1 MDQNADTSSPRD
13 VGHDFVALLQTRA
26 RDQAEKQVVIFLD
39 ESETLANS
47 LTYVG
52 LDTRARAIGATLQN
66 AQSPG
71 ARALLLY
78 PPGLDYIAGFF
89 GCLYA
94 GIVAVP
100 AYPPDPAR
108 LNRTLPRLQA
118 MIADAQATLILTT
131 REILSLAE
139 FLFEQAP
146 ELAALKWIATDAIAA
161 DVANAWRA
169 PTITRDTLAF
179 LQYTSGSTRTPRGV
193 MLTHNNLLHNSA
205 LISRAFRVTPSSIG
219 VIWLPPYHDMGL
231 IGGILQPLYAGLTC
245 VMMSPVAF
253 LQKPFRW
260 LDAISR
266 YRATISGGPNFAYDL
281 CVRKITPAERA
292 TLDLC
297 SWTLAFNGAEPIRPE
312 TLERFAETFAECG
325 FRRDAFYPCYG
336 LAEATLIVTG
346 GLQKNPPVL
355 FTVDKAALEHHRVVE
370 ASPTQ
375 MDAQTLVG
383 CGQALQHIAI
393 VDPVSLLCC
402 KPNQVGEIW
411 IASPSVAQGYW
422 SQAEET
428 RATFHAR
435 IAETGAETF
444 LRTGD
449 FGFTRDGE
457 LFVTGRIKDLIIIRG
472 RNHYP
477 QDIEL
482 AVEQSHPALRPGCG
496 AAFSIEVNG
505 AEELVI
511 VHEVDTRQEFDA
523 DAVIHAIRDAVAQAH
538 EVQAHAVVLIEPRA
552 LPKTSS
558 GKIQRHACRNEF
570 LAGALPVVHAN
581 VLSETSAAPAALTR
595 DELFAHTP
603 AQRQPALENFLR
615 ARIAQ
620 VLRRDLSH
628 IQITRP
634 LRDFGF
640 DSVTLVDLLSELET
654 QWDAHFAPS
663 QLTLDLT
670 IAQLAAQI
678 LGELSEP
685 INAPPLAED
694 SVSEYPLSHGQR
706 ALWFLHQLNPTSGA
720 YNLVNIVRIRA
731 ALNVAAMERAFA
743 RVVARHPT
751 LRTTFAAPRGEP
763 VQRVHTR
770 IPDFF
775 FVADASTW
783 SQAQLDA
790 RLAEEVYRPFDL
802 EHGPLIRVNVFTRA
816 PHEHILALALHHSIT
831 DLWSIAVLMYELGVF
846 YPGERDGVPVALKV
860 PRAQYADFI
869 AEQNAMLA
877 NAEGARL
884 WEFWARQLAG
894 DIAPLDLPTDH
905 PRPPM
910 QTYRGASQ
918 TIRLN
923 ADLTRRL
930 SALAKS
936 RGAALHELALAAFE
950 TLLYRYT
957 GQDDFLIG
965 SPKAGRNQKYAR
977 LIGYFVNPIVLRAQL
992 AGNPTFVELLE
1003 RARQTVA
1010 DAFAH
1015 DAFPLALI
1023 VERLQ
1028 PTRDLSRAPLFQVMF
1043 AWQKTTRLVD
1053 GQSLTSLALAEP
1065 GKPFM
1070 LDGLPLE
1077 IYPLPERVVP
1087 FDLLLQ
1093 MAESNDDLVALIEY
1107 NTDLFDH
1114 ATITR
1119 MLGHFE
1125 NLLAG
1130 VAANP
1135 ELPITAF
1142 QLISSAEQQLLA
1154 RWNARATDEPPAPCV
1169 HQLVAQQTAR
1179 APDAIAV
1186 SLDHA
1191 QMSYR
1196 ELDAR
1201 ANRLARHL
1209 QSLGVG
1215 PEVIVALTVERS
1227 LEMIVGLLGIL
1238 KAGGAFLPLDPA
1250 HPRERIAFMLNDS
1263 RARVIL
1269 TQRALIA
1276 RLPEHHARVVC
1287 LDGDWDAVAPI
1298 EVERVAPENLA
1309 YVLYTSGSTGDPKGV
1324 CISHGALANHIR
1336 DCQRFYEITPADR
1349 VLQFASLNF
1358 DASLEQIFTAL
1369 NAGAHLVLRGPEI
1382 LDARR
1387 FNEMVAANALT
1398 VVNIPPAYWQQWAQ
1412 FCADART
1419 GAANAPVRL
1428 VIIGGDVVLPEMLAL
1443 WRRTPMRDARLL
1455 NAYGPTETTITALT
1469 YEIKNQ
1475 DAHFQ
1480 RVPIGRPLANRVA
1493 CILDRAGNP
1502 TPIGVPGELHIGGA
1516 GLARGYLNRPDLT
1529 AEKFITVG
1537 SQQSTVNSQQFTV
1550 HCSLFTDTGSLRL
1563 YKTGDLARYLPDG
1576 NIEFLG
1582 RLDNQVKIRNIRIE
1596 LGEIEAA
1603 LAQHPGVREGIVI
1616 ARQDAAG
1623 EKQLVAYVVPRQDLP
1638 GRLRENLEG
1647 LNLREF
1653 LRAKLPDYAI
1663 PASFVFLD
1671 ALPLNI
1677 SGKVDRRALPAPDW
1691 TRVDRA
1697 AMFVAPRTSVEAELA
1712 RVWANLLNVERVGIY
1727 DNFFDL
1733 GGHSLLATQ
1742 LVSRIRDAFQIELAL
1757 KSFFETPTIANLAI
1771 VIAQQQAA
1779 QADQDQV
1786 AQWLAE
1792 LEQMPDEQIALK
1804 IN

>member
-1 MDQNADTSSPRD
+1 MEPNADTSSPRD
-13 VGHDFVALLQTRA
+13 VGHDFVSLLQTRA
-26 RDQAEKQVVIFLD
+26 RDQSEKQVVIFLD
-39 ESETLANS
+39 DGETPANP
-47 LTYVG
+47 LTYAG

-66 AQSPG
+66 AHAPG

-131 REILSLAE
+131 NEILSLAE

-146 ELAALKWIATDAIAA
+146 DLAALKWIATDAIAD

-169 PTITRDTLAF
+169 PAISRDTLAF

-193 MLTHNNLLHNSA
+193 MVTHANLLHNSA
-205 LISRAFRVTPSSIG
+205 LISRALHVTPTSIG

-266 YRATISGGPNFAYDL
+266 YHATISGGPNFAYDL

-292 TLDLC
+292 TLDL
-297 SWTLAFNGAEPIRPE
+297 SHWTLAFNGAEPIRPE
-312 TLERFAETFAECG
+312 TLDRFAETFAECG
-325 FRRDAFYPCYG
+325 FIRDAFYPCYG

-346 GLQKNPPVL
+346 GLKKNPPVL
-355 FTVDKAALEHHRVVE
+355 FTMDKAALEHNRVIE

-393 VDPVSLLCC
+393 VDPVSTLCC
-402 KPNQVGEIW
+402 KPDQIGEIW

-435 IAETGAETF
+435 IAETSAETF
-444 LRTGD
+444 LR
-449 FGFTRDGE
+449 
-457 LFVTGRIKDLIIIRG
+457 KDLIIIRG

-482 AVEQSHPALRPGCG
+482 TVEQSHPALRPGCG

-505 AEELVI
+505 AEELVV
-511 VHEVDTRQEFDA
+511 VHEVDARQAFDA

-552 LPKTSS
+552 IPKTSS

-570 LAGALPVVHAN
+570 LAGALQVVHASI
-581 VLSETSAAPAALTR
+581 LSETVAAPTSLTR
-595 DELFAHTP
+595 DELRAHSP

-615 ARIAQ
+615 ARIAE
-620 VLRRDLSH
+620 VLRRDFSQ

-685 INAPPLAED
+685 LSAPPRAEEI
-694 SVSEYPLSHGQR
+694 VSEYPLSHGQR

-720 YNLVNIVRIRA
+720 YNLVNIVRVRA
-731 ALNVAAMERAFA
+731 AMNVAALERAFE
-743 RVVARHPT
+743 RVVERHPT

-770 IPDFF
+770 IPEFF
-775 FVADASTW
+775 FATDASTW

-790 RLAEEVYRPFDL
+790 RLTEEVYRPFDL
-802 EHGPLIRVNVFTRA
+802 EHGPLIRVNVFSRA
-816 PHEHILALALHHSIT
+816 PQEHILALALHHSIT
-831 DLWSIAVLMYELGVF
+831 DLWSIAVIMYELGVF
-846 YPGERDGVPVALKV
+846 YPGERDGVPVALKL

-894 DIAPLDLPTDH
+894 EIAPLDLPTDH

-918 TIRLN
+918 TIRVN
-923 ADLTRRL
+923 AELARRL

-977 LIGYFVNPIVLRAQL
+977 LVGYFVNPIVLRAQL
-992 AGNPTFVELLE
+992 AGNPTFADLLE
-1003 RARQTVA
+1003 RARQTVT

-1043 AWQKTTRLVD
+1043 AWQKTTRLID

-1077 IYPLPERVVP
+1077 IYPMQERVVP

-1093 MAESNDDLVALIEY
+1093 MAEANDDLVALMEY

-1130 VAANP
+1130 IAANP
-1135 ELPITAF
+1135 ELPITNY
-1142 QLISSAEQQLLA
+1142 QLLSSTEQHLLA
-1154 RWNARATDEPPAPCV
+1154 QWNARAIAEPPAPCM
-1169 HQLVAQQTAR
+1169 HQIVAQQTAR

-1191 QMSYR
+1191 QITYR

-1215 PEVIVALTVERS
+1215 PEVIVALAVERS

-1263 RARVIL
+1263 RARVVL

-1276 RLPEHHARVVC
+1276 RLPEHHTRVVC
-1287 LDGDWDAVAPI
+1287 LDGDWDDGAPI
-1298 EVERVAPENLA
+1298 EAERVTPENLA

-1336 DCQRFYEITPADR
+1336 DCQRFYEITAADR

-1358 DASLEQIFTAL
+1358 DASLEQIFTAQS
-1369 NAGAHLVLRGPEI
+1369 AGARLVLRGPDV

-1387 FNEMVAANALT
+1387 FNEMVAANTLT

-1412 FCADART
+1412 FCADARDC
-1419 GAANAPVRL
+1419 AANEQVRL

-1493 CILDRAGNP
+1493 YILDRVGNP

-1516 GLARGYLNRPDLT
+1516 GLARGYLNRPELT
-1529 AEKFITVG
+1529 AEKF
-1537 SQQSTVNSQQFTV
+1537 VNYPLPFTNY
-1550 HCSLFTDTGSLRL
+1550 F

-1582 RLDNQVKIRNIRIE
+1582 RMDHQVKIRNIRIE

-1616 ARQDAAG
+1616 AREDAAG
-1623 EKQLVAYVVPRQDLP
+1623 DKQLVAYVV
-1638 GRLRENLEG
+1638 
-1647 LNLREF
+1647 
-1653 LRAKLPDYAI
+1653 
-1663 PASFVFLD
+1663 
-1671 ALPLNI
+1671 
-1677 SGKVDRRALPAPDW
+1677 
-1691 TRVDRA
+1691 
-1697 AMFVAPRTSVEAELA
+1697 A
-1712 RVWANLLNVERVGIY
+1712 R
-1727 DNFFDL
+1727 
-1733 GGHSLLATQ
+1733 
-1742 LVSRIRDAFQIELAL
+1742 
-1757 KSFFETPTIANLAI
+1757 
-1771 VIAQQQAA
+1771 
-1779 QADQDQV
+1779 
-1786 AQWLAE
+1786 
-1792 LEQMPDEQIALK
+1792 
-1804 IN
+1804 